1 MGGSRKEC
9 QRKRREGKKV
19 KGKKGKE
26 RGIQGKEEKGK
37 ERIELRSRG
46 KTMESCI
53 TEVKGR
59 EGQRGE
65 VASSSQMLSPAESED

>member
-9 QRKRREGKKV
+9 QRKRREGKEV